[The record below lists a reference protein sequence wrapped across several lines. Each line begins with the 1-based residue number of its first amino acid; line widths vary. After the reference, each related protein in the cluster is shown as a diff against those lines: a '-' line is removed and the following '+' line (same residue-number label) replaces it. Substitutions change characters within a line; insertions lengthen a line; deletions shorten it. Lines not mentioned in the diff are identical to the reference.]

1 MLLLANRTISVPKE
15 PDIVAGSL
23 GTKKRRRPEL
33 FKGDMLIALIAL
45 LPSMILVGIFIY
57 GFIGWTFY
65 ISTVDWNSPVENYDF
80 VGLKNWLRLLKD
92 ARFHKD
98 LRNHLIYATGFMSQ
112 CLVFGFALAL
122 LLDQKIK
129 GEAVFRTI
137 FIFPFAVSGIVT
149 GVAWRW
155 LMHPSSGINL
165 IFANIGLENF
175 QPSWFANPRWGMWA
189 ITIAA
194 SWQFSGYVMALY
206 LAGLRGIP
214 DELREAASIDG
225 AGPFAT
231 YRHIII
237 PLLMPVTF
245 TAIVL
250 TGMNSIRVFD
260 LVTAM
265 GGSGPAFATD
275 TLAFN
280 MYQTTF
286 SSYRFS
292 LGAAIGSFMIFLA
305 LFLVIPYLRSMRQ
318 EVEA

>member
-1 MLLLANRTISVPKE
+1 MAAASPAIN
-15 PDIVAGSL
+15 
-23 GTKKRRRPEL
+23 KRRRPEWL
-33 FKGDMLIALIAL
+33 KGDMLIALIVLA
-45 LPSMILVGIFIY
+45 PSIFLVGLFIY

-80 VGLKNWLRLLKD
+80 AGLKNWIRLLND

-98 LRNHLIYATGFMSQ
+98 LRNHLVYAIGFMSQ
-112 CLVFGFALAL
+112 CLMIGFALAT

-129 GEAVFRTI
+129 GEALFRTV

-165 IFANIGLENF
+165 ILANIGLVNF

-189 ITIAA
+189 VTIAA
-194 SWQFSGYVMALY
+194 AWQFSGYVMALY

-214 DELREAASIDG
+214 DELREAAAIDG
-225 AGPFAT
+225 ASAFAI
-231 YRHIII
+231 YRHIIV

-280 MYQTTF
+280 MFQTTF

-292 LGAAIGSFMIFLA
+292 LGASIGSFMILLA

-318 EVEA
+318 EVER

>member
-1 MLLLANRTISVPKE
+1 M
-15 PDIVAGSL
+15 VASPAI
-23 GTKKRRRPEL
+23 KKRRRPEWL
-33 FKGDMLIALIAL
+33 KGDTFVAL
-45 LPSMILVGIFIY
+45 LVLAPSIFLVGLFIY

-65 ISTVDWNSPVENYDF
+65 ISTVDWNTTVENYDF
-80 VGLKNWLRLLKD
+80 VGLKNWTRLFKD
-92 ARFHKD
+92 LRFHKD
-98 LRNHLIYATGFMSQ
+98 LRNHLIYAVGFMSQ
-112 CLVFGFALAL
+112 CLVLGLALAT

-129 GEAVFRTI
+129 GEAVFRTL

-165 IFANIGLENF
+165 IFATIGLTNF
-175 QPSWFANPRWGMWA
+175 QPTWFANPTYGMWA
-189 ITIAA
+189 VTIAA
-194 SWQFSGYVMALY
+194 AWQFSGYVMALY

-214 DELREAASIDG
+214 DELREAAAIDG
-225 AGPFAT
+225 AGPIAI
-231 YRHIII
+231 YRFVIL

-280 MYQTTF
+280 MFQTTF
-286 SSYRFS
+286 SSSRYS
-292 LGAAIGSFMIFLA
+292 LGASIASFMIILA
-305 LFLVIPYLRSMRQ
+305 LLLIIPYLRSMRQ
-318 EVEA
+318 EVER